1 MEFYHNLWLLLWLYS
16 LQNSSMQLF
25 KLIQTKLAKSAA
37 GKLYPSWSPAQKWGG
52 GKEHQTLSK
61 SCLPGLWV
69 SVLLPLR
76 LLWCWAVLQGDAT
89 EWLPWQMAMNWQLK
103 RALCR
108 EKKKDTKKC
117 ALTNRWNQCHWNR
130 EWILQAES
138 LCRETAW
145 GLFLG
150 YTLCLSCGG
159 FSRWDERKRY
169 TSPSEWMF
177 KMLAGKICCICMSNV
192 LSQVDA
198 LFIFFL
204 NFSRFGCSFCTL
216 KDGACHLCKVLR
228 K

>member
-1 MEFYHNLWLLLWLYS
+1 MPQSGFLDRWQWIDS
-16 LQNSSMQLF
+16 LEGLF
-25 KLIQTKLAKSAA
+25 A
-37 GKLYPSWSPAQKWGG
+37 GNKK
-52 GKEHQTLSK
+52 
-61 SCLPGLWV
+61 
-69 SVLLPLR
+69 
-76 LLWCWAVLQGDAT
+76 
-89 EWLPWQMAMNWQLK
+89 
-103 RALCR
+103 
-108 EKKKDTKKC
+108 KKKDTKEC

-159 FSRWDERKRY
+159 FSRWDGRKRY

-216 KDGACHLCKVLR
+216 KDAACHLCRVLR
-228 K
+228 KSSILWYPLSGFSYMALLILRVPLAIWTWPWWLSTAIGEGVLSTAIIWSLLLEHLQSEGFSIPALH

>member
-16 LQNSSMQLF
+16 LQNSSVQLF
-25 KLIQTKLAKSAA
+25 KLIQTKQAKSAA

-108 EKKKDTKKC
+108 EKKKKTQRNVLW
-117 ALTNRWNQCHWNR
+117 LTD
-130 EWILQAES
+130 EISVTEIGS
-138 LCRETAW
+138 
-145 GLFLG
+145 
-150 YTLCLSCGG
+150 G
-159 FSRWDERKRY
+159 FSRQRVCVEKLPEDCSWATHCVWAVGGLVGEMRGRD
-169 TSPSEWMF
+169 T
-177 KMLAGKICCICMSNV
+177 LHLVN
-192 LSQVDA
+192 
-198 LFIFFL
+198 
-204 NFSRFGCSFCTL
+204 GCSKCLLGRFVAF
-216 KDGACHLCKVLR
+216 ACPMCCHKLILYSFSS
-228 K
+228 